1 VMSGPELIRSV
12 KSEPDLSTVPV
23 VLLTAKSEDE
33 SKLAGH
39 QIGADSFLGK
49 PFNAQ
54 ELTSIV
60 RNLTALKAREREVEK
75 LNRMLTETVLKRYLP
90 PALIDRIISGE
101 LSMEKPAEM
110 KNVTILF
117 SDLCGFTAA
126 SERVGPEIMS
136 RALNEYLSAMNAVIF
151 KHDGTIDKFIGDAI
165 MVLFGAPLELNPEEQ
180 ARRACA
186 CARDMQEVMAEM
198 KADLAAVGLEGLDMR
213 IGVHHGDAV
222 VGNFGSAQRSD
233 YTAIGPTVNTA
244 SRIESACTPGEVFV
258 SDAVRTLLSSDETQS
273 AGVFELKG
281 IAAPQTLYS
290 LRMMPKKDI

>member
-1 VMSGPELIRSV
+1 M

-60 RNLTALKAREREVEK
+60 RNLTALKAREREVES

-101 LSMEKPAEM
+101 LSMDKPAEM
-110 KNVTILF
+110 RTITILF
-117 SDLCGFTAA
+117 SDLCGFTAS
-126 SERVGPEIMS
+126 SERVGPERMS
-136 RALNEYLSAMNAVIF
+136 RALNRYLSAMNEVIF

-165 MVLFGAPLELNPEEQ
+165 MVLFGAPLALSPEEQ
-180 ARRACA
+180 VRRACE
-186 CARDMQEVMAEM
+186 CATEMQSTMAKM
-198 KADLAAVGLEGLDMR
+198 KQELAEFGLDELDMR
-213 IGVHHGDAV
+213 IE
-222 VGNFGSAQRSD
+222 FTTEMPWSMIPGSEQRSD
-233 YTAIGPTVNTA
+233 YTAIGPTVNIA
-244 SRIESACTPGEVFV
+244 SRIESACEPGKVFI
-258 SDAVRTLLSSDETQS
+258 SDTVRDLLSDSTAVSEGSFD
-273 AGVFELKG
+273 LKG
-281 IAAPQTLYS
+281 IDGRKPLFS
-290 LRMMPKKDI
+290 LQLEPHDEG